1 MTETQNAMIR
11 DIYTRPTN
19 PQSRYGEHSVAD
31 SWRLATPPVGRC
43 AAVVTAW
50 VDTVAAVPWVG
61 TFVASTAPW
70 VGTLA
75 AVPWVGRLATVVVS
89 WFNTFA
95 AAAAPQVGIFSAVD
109 IFAWGRLL

>member
-11 DIYTRPTN
+11 GIHMRLTN
-19 PQSRYGEHSVAD
+19 PQSCCGEHSVAHP
-31 SWRLATPPVGRC
+31 WRLAFPPVGRC
-43 AAVVTAW
+43 AAVATAW

-75 AVPWVGRLATVVVS
+75 AVPWLGRLATVVAS
-89 WFNTFA
+89 WFNTLA